1 MARKNRSE
9 RRKANRER
17 RELDAALKAV
27 TEFYIEVAETLDL
40 PHKPLPAAP
49 PPPPKPT
56 REEALRAM
64 RAKEALAGYKQ
75 WFLPTVA
82 VLLLVGMAAYRWWPS
97 NKAAVP
103 EGFRGTWVT
112 GNASYAGRMIV
123 ISLET
128 IEIVAGQRAAT
139 GALAVTSSTV
149 DSTAAGVR
157 LKVVY
162 GKAGSEQSLEMM
174 LHPGPRPTLT
184 LVRPADV
191 VWERLEGKPPEPPG
205 GSRTPDA

>member
-1 MARKNRSE
+1 MARKNRAE
-9 RRKANRER
+9 RRKANQER
-17 RELDAALKAV
+17 RELEAALKAV

-40 PHKPLPAAP
+40 PHKPLAAPP

-56 REEALRAM
+56 REEALRVI
-64 RAKEALAGYKQ
+64 RAKAVLEGYKQ
-75 WFLPTVA
+75 WLLPAVA
-82 VLLLVGMAAYRWWPS
+82 VLLLVVTAAYRWWPS
-97 NKAAVP
+97 DKAAVP
-103 EGFRGTWVT
+103 DGFRGTWVT
-112 GNASYAGRMIV
+112 RHASYAGRMIV
-123 ISLET
+123 ISMET

-149 DSTAAGVR
+149 DSTDVGVR
-157 LKVVY
+157 LKLVY
-162 GKAGSEQSLEMM
+162 GKAGSEQTLEMM
-174 LHPGPRPTLT
+174 LYPGPRPTLT